1 LAVFCGGMPFV
12 YVYSKNRI
20 KNINDKKMK
29 TLSIILI
36 SFFSFTASLFASN
49 PDSVEI
55 ADSKR
60 VDVMVLKFNKEQVGG
75 QVVVLD
81 SDGAEVSKSTIKR
94 KRMII
99 DFDKVN
105 FGAYKIKVV
114 KEGTELAEFNYNKEL
129 ILSQVVR

>member
-1 LAVFCGGMPFV
+1 
-12 YVYSKNRI
+12 
-20 KNINDKKMK
+20 MK

-114 KEGTELAEFNYNKEL
+114 KEGAELAEFNYNKEL

>member
-1 LAVFCGGMPFV
+1 
-12 YVYSKNRI
+12 
-20 KNINDKKMK
+20 MK

-36 SFFSFTASLFASN
+36 SFFSFTTSTFASNTN

-55 ADSKR
+55 AESNQM
-60 VDVMVLKFNKEQVGG
+60 DVMVLKFNKDQVGG

-81 SDGAEVSKSTIKR
+81 SNGEEVSKMTIKR
-94 KRMII
+94 KKMII
-99 DFDKVN
+99 DFDQVN

-114 KEGTELAEFNYNKEL
+114 KEGDEVATFNYNKEL